1 MKQTLVLL
9 VVFLSLL
16 SCSARERQSNPN
28 NEGIDMEQRKVLSSQ
43 EVEALAIARSLVQMM
58 IKRDVE
64 GMRSILAE
72 GMYLRHITGYR
83 QPREEWLSEVESESM
98 KYYSAKE
105 DYARTRLVDSE
116 TVEVSMAHQLDARI
130 WGNRRVWGL
139 KQVMRLSRQG
149 ERWIIISSEAS
160 I

>member
-16 SCSARERQSNPN
+16 SCGARERQSNPN

-43 EVEALAIARSLVQMM
+43 EVEALATARSLVQMM

-72 GMYLRHITGYR
+72 GNR
-83 QPREEWLSEVESESM
+83 S
-98 KYYSAKE
+98 
-105 DYARTRLVDSE
+105 LVL
-116 TVEVSMAHQLDARI
+116 TPK
-130 WGNRRVWGL
+130 GNP
-139 KQVMRLSRQG
+139 
-149 ERWIIISSEAS
+149 
-160 I
+160 